1 MTALQERL
9 SSFPRTRPTKPLVRP
24 LKSFGS
30 ASDRLPVKLLERHE
44 GSASSPNLPIATTL
58 ATRPRSVTL
67 SDVTIRPR
75 VPKPSHVPTLA
86 KQRRFPVAALDFS
99 KKDVGLPYGA
109 PRMVTARTL
118 KELAGGKRTDQLL
131 KNTRSGWEFVP
142 DSTLIDLSDGS
153 VVYKVAGLTIFS

>member
-9 SSFPRTRPTKPLVRP
+9 SSFPRRRPTKPLVRP

-30 ASDRLPVKLLERHE
+30 APGLLPVKLRDRHD
-44 GSASSPNLPIATTL
+44 GPASSPNLPALTTL
-58 ATRPRSVTL
+58 TTRPRSVAL
-67 SDVTIRPR
+67 SNVTVHPR
-75 VPKPSHVPTLA
+75 VPKPSHVPTLP

-99 KKDVGLPYGA
+99 KQDVGLPYGA
-109 PRMVTARTL
+109 PRKVTARTL
-118 KELAGGKRTDQLL
+118 KELAGGSRTDQLL

-142 DSTLIDLSDGS
+142 DSTLIDLSDNS